1 MVILERRDV
10 LGFSSLS
17 RQCNS
22 DSRNGATSSF
32 FHKCATFT
40 EIHPNFSEHCVLWQK
55 KGVAPL
61 RELLYN
67 GFFSGDIIWGSIP
80 HRTEFQ
86 GSPIT
91 VDFLDSV
98 TSELFRLG
106 LGASDC

>member
-1 MVILERRDV
+1 MQR
-10 LGFSSLS
+10 S
-17 RQCNS
+17 
-22 DSRNGATSSF
+22 
-32 FHKCATFT
+32 FT
-40 EIHPNFSEHCVLWQK
+40 EIYPNFSEGCVIMAEKRRCTIAGIILQR
-55 KGVAPL
+55 L
-61 RELLYN
+61 
-67 GFFSGDIIWGSIP
+67 FSGDIIWGSIP